1 MKIFNFLRAR
11 FRKFLNEELWLKDHV
26 KAGMKIGTGCDI
38 HPSLMVDYSHCWL
51 IEIGNHVTLAPQVY
65 FLAHDAS
72 TKRYFELHQNWRVKN

>member
-11 FRKFLNEELWLKDHV
+11 FRKFLNEEQWLKDHV

-65 FLAHDAS
+65 FLAQDAS
-72 TKRYFELHQNWRVKN
+72 TKRYLNYTKIGE